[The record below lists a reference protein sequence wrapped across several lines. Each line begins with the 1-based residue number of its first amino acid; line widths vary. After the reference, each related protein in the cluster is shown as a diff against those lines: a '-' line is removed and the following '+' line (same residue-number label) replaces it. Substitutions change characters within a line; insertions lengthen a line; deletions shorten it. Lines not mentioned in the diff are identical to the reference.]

1 MQRPRRWKFG
11 KENGS
16 QTYLLCFLMEELL
29 DISLTSGT
37 IPAEHH
43 LLHVTSAC
51 PKHSSN
57 TATGEA
63 ALRGRSARSNSCT
76 AGSSVVEDSWFYSSF
91 TVKAGKMKDTAAA
104 FSVCQSTRPLSP
116 QSIAARSRC

>member
-11 KENGS
+11 KGNGS
-16 QTYLLCFLMEELL
+16 LTYLLCFLMEEFL

-43 LLHVTSAC
+43 LLRGTSAC

-57 TATGEA
+57 TTTGEA
-63 ALRGRSARSNSCT
+63 ALSGRSARSNSCS

-91 TVKAGKMKDTAAA
+91 AVKDRKDERHDCCFLVLPKHEAIVHTVN
-104 FSVCQSTRPLSP
+104 SSS
-116 QSIAARSRC
+116 